1 MSQAN
6 LTRYAWL
13 SIATAFFTLGLKIV
27 AYWMTNSVGMLSDA
41 IESIVNVGAAV
52 MALTMLNIAARP
64 ADDDHA
70 FGHSKA
76 EYFSSGFEGAL
87 IFVAAISI
95 IGAAWPRLFNPQPIE
110 AFNWG
115 FAVSLLASAFNLITS
130 LILFKAA
137 KKYNSITLEADAHHL
152 MTDVWT
158 SIGVLIAIIAIA
170 LTGWYVLDAL
180 IAIAVALNILW
191 TGWSLLYRSVAG
203 LMDAA
208 LPYAEVE
215 QIKHI
220 LDNHSQQH
228 GILYQNLKTR
238 QAGARKFVSVHILV
252 NGNWSVQQG
261 HDLVDIIETDI
272 EQQIQGCHVLTHL
285 EPIEA
290 PSKHHF

>member
-1 MSQAN
+1 
-6 LTRYAWL
+6 
-13 SIATAFFTLGLKIV
+13 
-27 AYWMTNSVGMLSDA
+27 
-41 IESIVNVGAAV
+41 
-52 MALTMLNIAARP
+52 
-64 ADDDHA
+64 
-70 FGHSKA
+70 
-76 EYFSSGFEGAL
+76 
-87 IFVAAISI
+87 
-95 IGAAWPRLFNPQPIE
+95 
-110 AFNWG
+110 
-115 FAVSLLASAFNLITS
+115 
-130 LILFKAA
+130 
-137 KKYNSITLEADAHHL
+137 AHHL

-158 SIGVLIAIIAIA
+158 SIGVLIAIVAVA

-220 LDNHSQQH
+220 LDNYSQQH

-272 EQQIQGCHVLTHL
+272 EQKISGCHVLTHL

>member
-115 FAVSLLASAFNLITS
+115 FAVSLLASVFNLITS

-220 LDNHSQQH
+220 LDNYSQQH

>member
-13 SIATAFFTLGLKIV
+13 SIATAFFTLSLKII

-41 IESIVNVGAAV
+41 IESVVNVGAAL
-52 MALTMLNIAARP
+52 MALTMLHIAIRP

-95 IGAAWPRLFNPQPIE
+95 IVAAWPRLFQPQPID

-115 FAVSLLASAFNLITS
+115 FAISMLASAFNLITS

-137 KKYNSITLEADAHHL
+137 KQYNSITLEADAHHL

-158 SIGVLIAIIAIA
+158 SVGVLIAIVAVA
-170 LTGWYVLDAL
+170 VTGWYVLDAL

-191 TGWSLLYRSVAG
+191 TGWSLLSRSVAG

-208 LPYAEVE
+208 LPHEEVG
-215 QIKHI
+215 QIKAI
-220 LDNHSQQH
+220 LDNYCQQQ

-238 QAGARKFVSVHILV
+238 QAGAHKFVSVHILV
-252 NGNWSVQQG
+252 NGSWSVQQG

-272 EQQIQGCHVLTHL
+272 EQQIEGCHVLTHL

>member
-115 FAVSLLASAFNLITS
+115 FAISILASVFNFITAF
-130 LILFKAA
+130 ILFKAA

-158 SIGVLIAIIAIA
+158 SIGVLIAIVAVA

-180 IAIAVALNILW
+180 IAIGVALNILW

-208 LPYAEVE
+208 LPHAEVQ
-215 QIKHI
+215 QIKQI
-220 LDNHSQQH
+220 LDNYSHEH
-228 GILYQNLKTR
+228 GIIYQNLKTR
-238 QAGARKFVSVHILV
+238 QAGARKFISVHILV

-272 EQQIQGCHVLTHL
+272 EQKISGCHVLTHL

>member
-180 IAIAVALNILW
+180 IAIGVALNILW

-220 LDNHSQQH
+220 LDNYSQQH

-272 EQQIQGCHVLTHL
+272 EQKISGCHVLTHL

>member
-158 SIGVLIAIIAIA
+158 SIGVLIAIVAVA

-180 IAIAVALNILW
+180 IAIGVALNILW

-208 LPYAEVE
+208 LPHAEVQ
-215 QIKHI
+215 QIKQI
-220 LDNHSQQH
+220 LDNYSHEH
-228 GILYQNLKTR
+228 GIIYQNLKTR
-238 QAGARKFVSVHILV
+238 QAGARKFISVHILV

>member
-27 AYWMTNSVGMLSDA
+27 AYWLTNSVGMLSDA
-41 IESIVNVGAAV
+41 IESVVNVGAAV
-52 MALTMLNIAARP
+52 MALTMLHIAARP

-70 FGHSKA
+70 FGHGKA

-95 IGAAWPRLFNPQPIE
+95 IVAAWPRLFQPQPID
-110 AFNWG
+110 AFNLG
-115 FAVSLLASAFNLITS
+115 FVISLLASACNLITS

-137 KKYNSITLEADAHHL
+137 KQYNSITLEADAHHL

-158 SIGVLIAIIAIA
+158 SVGVLIAIVAVA

-208 LPYAEVE
+208 LPHEEVE
-215 QIKHI
+215 QIKQI
-220 LDNHSQQH
+220 LDNYSQQQ
-228 GILYQNLKTR
+228 GFLYQNLKTR

-252 NGNWSVQQG
+252 NGHWSVQQG

>member
-95 IGAAWPRLFNPQPIE
+95 IGAAWPRLFHPQPIE

-115 FAVSLLASAFNLITS
+115 FAISILASVFNFITAF
-130 LILFKAA
+130 ILFKAA

-158 SIGVLIAIIAIA
+158 SIGVLIAIVAVA

-180 IAIAVALNILW
+180 IAIGVALNILW

-208 LPYAEVE
+208 LPHAEVQ
-215 QIKHI
+215 QIKQI
-220 LDNHSQQH
+220 LDNYSHEH
-228 GILYQNLKTR
+228 GIIYQNLKTR
-238 QAGARKFVSVHILV
+238 QAGARKFISVHILV

-272 EQQIQGCHVLTHL
+272 EQKISGCHVLTHL

>member
-13 SIATAFFTLGLKIV
+13 SIATAFFTLGLKMV

-64 ADDDHA
+64 ADDDHT

-95 IGAAWPRLFNPQPIE
+95 IGAAWPRLFHPQAID
-110 AFNWG
+110 ALNWG
-115 FAVSLLASAFNLITS
+115 FAISMLASIFNLITS

-158 SIGVLIAIIAIA
+158 SIGVLIAIVAVAI
-170 LTGWYVLDAL
+170 TGWYVLDAL

-208 LPYAEVE
+208 LPHNEVE
-215 QIKHI
+215 QIKTI
-220 LDNHSQQH
+220 LDNYSQQH

-238 QAGARKFVSVHILV
+238 QAGARKFVSVNILV
-252 NGNWSVQQG
+252 NGSWSVQQG

-272 EQQIQGCHVLTHL
+272 EQKIQGCHVLTHL

>member
-13 SIATAFFTLGLKIV
+13 SIATAFFTLGLKIM
-27 AYWMTNSVGMLSDA
+27 AYWLTNSVGMLSDA

-95 IGAAWPRLFNPQPIE
+95 IVAAWPRLFQPQAID

-115 FAVSLLASAFNLITS
+115 FAISLLASVFNLITS

-137 KKYNSITLEADAHHL
+137 KQYNSITLEADAHHL

-158 SIGVLIAIIAIA
+158 SVGVLIAIVAVA

-215 QIKHI
+215 QIKQI
-220 LDNHSQQH
+220 LDNYSQQQ

>member
-158 SIGVLIAIIAIA
+158 SIGVLIAIVAVA

-180 IAIAVALNILW
+180 IAIGVALNILW

-220 LDNHSQQH
+220 LDNYSHEH
-228 GILYQNLKTR
+228 GIIYQNLKTR
-238 QAGARKFVSVHILV
+238 QAGARKFISVHILV

>member
-13 SIATAFFTLGLKIV
+13 SIATAFFTLGLKMV

-76 EYFSSGFEGAL
+76 EFFSSGFEGAL
-87 IFVAAISI
+87 FFVAAISI
-95 IGAAWPRLFNPQPIE
+95 IGAAWPRLFHPQAID

-115 FAVSLLASAFNLITS
+115 FAISLLASGFNLITS
-130 LILFKAA
+130 MILFKAA

-158 SIGVLIAIIAIA
+158 SIGVLIAIVAVAI
-170 LTGWYVLDAL
+170 TGWY
-180 IAIAVALNILW
+180 I
-191 TGWSLLYRSVAG
+191 
-203 LMDAA
+203 
-208 LPYAEVE
+208 
-215 QIKHI
+215 
-220 LDNHSQQH
+220 
-228 GILYQNLKTR
+228 
-238 QAGARKFVSVHILV
+238 
-252 NGNWSVQQG
+252 
-261 HDLVDIIETDI
+261 
-272 EQQIQGCHVLTHL
+272 
-285 EPIEA
+285 
-290 PSKHHF
+290 

>member
-158 SIGVLIAIIAIA
+158 SIGVLIAIVAVA

-220 LDNHSQQH
+220 LDNYSQQH

-238 QAGARKFVSVHILV
+238 QAGARKFISVHILV

-272 EQQIQGCHVLTHL
+272 EQKISVCHVLTHL

>member
-13 SIATAFFTLGLKIV
+13 SIATAFFTLGLKMV

-41 IESIVNVGAAV
+41 IESIVNVGAAI
-52 MALTMLNIAARP
+52 MALTMLHIAARP

-87 IFVAAISI
+87 IFVAAVSI
-95 IGAAWPRLFNPQPIE
+95 IGAAWPRLFHPQAID
-110 AFNWG
+110 ALNWG
-115 FAVSLLASAFNLITS
+115 FAISMLASMFNLITS

-158 SIGVLIAIIAIA
+158 SIGVLIAIVAVAI
-170 LTGWYVLDAL
+170 TGWYVLDAL

-208 LPYAEVE
+208 LPHNEVE
-215 QIKHI
+215 QIKTI
-220 LDNHSQQH
+220 LDNYSQQH

-238 QAGARKFVSVHILV
+238 QAGARKFVSVNILV

-272 EQQIQGCHVLTHL
+272 EQKIQGCHVLTHL

>member
-13 SIATAFFTLGLKIV
+13 SIATAFFTLSLKII

-41 IESIVNVGAAV
+41 IESVVNVGAAV
-52 MALTMLNIAARP
+52 MALTMLHIAIRP

-95 IGAAWPRLFNPQPIE
+95 IIAAWPRLLQPQAIE
-110 AFNWG
+110 ALNWG
-115 FAVSLLASAFNLITS
+115 FAISMLASAFNLITS

-137 KKYNSITLEADAHHL
+137 KTYHSITLEADAHHL

-158 SIGVLIAIIAIA
+158 SVGVLIAIIAVA
-170 LTGWYVLDAL
+170 VTGLYILDAL

-191 TGWSLLYRSVAG
+191 TGWSLLSRSVAG

-208 LPYAEVE
+208 LPHDELE
-215 QIKHI
+215 QIETV
-220 LDNHSQQH
+220 LDNYSQQY
-228 GILYQNLKTR
+228 GILYRNLKTR
-238 QAGARKFVSVHILV
+238 QAGARKFVSVNILV
-252 NGNWSVQQG
+252 NGHWSVQQG

-272 EQQIQGCHVLTHL
+272 ERQIEGCHVLTHL

>member
-158 SIGVLIAIIAIA
+158 SIGVLIAIVAVA

-180 IAIAVALNILW
+180 IAIGVALNILW

-220 LDNHSQQH
+220 LDNYSQQH